1 MHARYIPAT
10 DKILNKAP
18 ILRHIAN
25 LLLSRVRGSQIVLNY
40 VQAGPLGSTD

>member
-1 MHARYIPAT
+1 MKKKQELKTKARNIPSVGA

-25 LLLSRVRGSQIVLNY
+25 LLLSHCER
-40 VQAGPLGSTD
+40 